1 MSDATTMDKM
11 VQRVL
16 RNASRAEV
24 RHMRHGDLSVA
35 VWLAERLLE
44 VTPTQAERVSHAVL
58 ERLEVT

>member
-1 MSDATTMDKM
+1 MSDATTINQM

-24 RHMRHGDLSVA
+24 RHMRHGDLLVA

-44 VTPTQAERVSHAVL
+44 VTPTQAERVANEVL